1 MENHVHRSA
10 RLGTQVLVKE
20 NWYKT
25 ARRLRW
31 VRVGDHY
38 ADLAGEADHFIALDD
53 EGQEIGV
60 VKFVAIGTAA
70 GSWMWSMRLTH
81 PSPTFTRPTNGLT
94 PTRKEAARELLECW
108 RAFREWFGI
117 ED

>member
-1 MENHVHRSA
+1 MPETSR
-10 RLGTQVLVKE
+10 T
-20 NWYKT
+20 
-25 ARRLRW
+25 LRW
-31 VRVGDHY
+31 ARVADHY

-60 VKFVAIGTAA
+60 VKFVAIGTDA

-81 PSPTFTRPTNGLT
+81 PSPAFNRRTNGLT
-94 PTRKEAARELLECW
+94 PTRKEAAHDLIACW
-108 RAFREWFGI
+108 HKFRAYYGI